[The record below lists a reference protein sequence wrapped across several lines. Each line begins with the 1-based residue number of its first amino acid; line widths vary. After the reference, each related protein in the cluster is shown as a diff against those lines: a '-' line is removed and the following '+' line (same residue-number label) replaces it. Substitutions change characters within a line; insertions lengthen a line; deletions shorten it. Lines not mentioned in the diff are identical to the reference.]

1 MIHLILIGVTDEVLV
16 DIQSIIFLIDINLF
30 DASGT

>member
-16 DIQSIIFLIDINLF
+16 DIQPIIFLIDIDLF